1 MLKMANKISD
11 LSPTL
16 QKEQQIFGEVIRHND
31 LGFNE
36 TKRRTTGRGRV
47 GSISFD
53 EADELF
59 RSWIDETNWPY
70 DALIFD
76 PRVFTFINE
85 KTSRLIA
92 GKPKGY
98 LTPREESDV
107 LSAKI
112 NNSLLDYQW
121 DQANYG
127 GTMLSKWAMMDMNAR
142 KYGASF
148 ALCKWRYETSPDGKK
163 CLFDGPEMELL
174 PNRDFAHDLTATSIE
189 DAHWVQVRQYV
200 ALQDL
205 ENINDVNSGKPIY
218 KNLPQLKQAIA
229 AENSNKDGVPSIST
243 GDSRSTNWS
252 SRNRAISRIEVDPY
266 GKDDVYKDIEIVTEY
281 RKDRW
286 ITFAPRH
293 GVVLRDI
300 ENPYQNN
307 EIPVV
312 MLKYYPID
320 DDLYGLSEIEPVK
333 GLQKAINAILCQY
346 IDEINQN
353 LYSPIAVGPGVR
365 MHTLEWGKGA
375 RWQMNNPM
383 TDFRLIESRSNA
395 AAYFNNTYSVLV
407 SAMMNTLGE
416 SSLGVSNIQPY
427 QNDKTATE
435 VKALQLQRNAR
446 DNQNQICLADAI
458 KRQTKLWHTMNQ
470 VLLFSDPNKQNYIIR
485 VAGKDGVSF
494 FSNAGLDAMDI
505 ADGAES
511 LALEQNLT
519 DIEQLKQFLTPR
531 YPVNTG
537 TKKEPKYVA
546 KFSPEENGA
555 SGMLYVEPSD
565 INGNFDFT
573 IDVETMAA
581 NSDDQKRNARQT
593 AVQLLVSNPNV
604 LMMLGQEGVKPKF
617 KDLFVTWLEDLGF
630 NDADKYFEGAKAQ
643 GEMPGMPGAGGPP
656 QAGPEAKVPTP
667 TPDPGVA
674 GQLDGIVNKQIMG
687 QPMTN
692 QNLGQPNPQ
701 MMQELI
707 QKIAQGGANNGI
719 QQ

>member
-1 MLKMANKISD
+1 
-11 LSPTL
+11 
-16 QKEQQIFGEVIRHND
+16 
-31 LGFNE
+31 
-36 TKRRTTGRGRV
+36 
-47 GSISFD
+47 
-53 EADELF
+53 
-59 RSWIDETNWPY
+59 
-70 DALIFD
+70 
-76 PRVFTFINE
+76 
-85 KTSRLIA
+85 
-92 GKPKGY
+92 
-98 LTPREESDV
+98 
-107 LSAKI
+107 
-112 NNSLLDYQW
+112 
-121 DQANYG
+121 
-127 GTMLSKWAMMDMNAR
+127 MMDMNAR

-148 ALCKWRYETSPDGKK
+148 ALCKWRYEMSPDGKK
-163 CLFDGPEMELL
+163 CLFDGPEMQLL

-205 ENINDVNSGKPIY
+205 INTNDTNTGKPLY
-218 KNLPQLKQAIA
+218 KNLPQLKQAISA
-229 AENSNKDGVPSIST
+229 KEKDKEGGSGG
-243 GDSRSTNWS
+243 GDSRTGWA

-266 GKDDVYKDIEIVTEY
+266 GKDFVYQSIEIVTEY

-286 ITFAPRH
+286 ITFAPKH

-383 TDFRLIESRSNA
+383 TDFRLVESRSNA
-395 AAYFNNTYSVLV
+395 AQYFNNTYSVLV

-458 KRQTKLWHTMNQ
+458 KRQTMLWFSMNQ
-470 VLLFSDPNKQNYIIR
+470 VLLFADPEKQTYVIR
-485 VAGKDGVSF
+485 VTGKDGVKYF
-494 FSNAGLDAMDI
+494 QDAGLDAMDV
-505 ADGAES
+505 ADNAEQMAME
-511 LALEQNLT
+511 LNLT
-519 DIEQLKQFLTPR
+519 QIEQLKQFMTPR
-531 YPVNTG
+531 YPVNVG
-537 TKKEPKYVA
+537 TKKDKKYVP
-546 KFSPEENGA
+546 KLQTEENGQSA
-555 SGMLYVEPSD
+555 MLYVEPAD
-565 INGNFDFT
+565 IKGYYDFV
-573 IDVETMAA
+573 IDVETMSA
-581 NSDDQKRNARQT
+581 NADDQKRNARQT

-630 NDADKYFEGAKAQ
+630 TGADKFFEGANQDA
-643 GEMPGMPGAGGPP
+643 GAGAPPPGMPPGMPPGGPEGGQP
-656 QAGPEAKVPTP
+656 GPEAKVTP
-667 TPDPGVA
+667 PAPNTGVA
-674 GQLDGIVNKQIMG
+674 GQLDGIVNAGIQG
-687 QPMTN
+687 QPMTS
-692 QNLGQPNPQ
+692 QNLGQPNSRVL
-701 MMQELI
+701 QELM
-707 QKIAQGGANNGI
+707 QKIAQGGTPGAYG
-719 QQ
+719 Q